1 MNSTTNDV
9 RVENTNSESLL
20 SKCSLVEQGTGELF
34 TYFDILDFLF
44 SRYRKIMSPVGGGET
59 GSM

>member
-20 SKCSLVEQGTGELF
+20 SKCSLVEQGTG
-34 TYFDILDFLF
+34 DILDFRF
-44 SRYRKIMSPVGGGET
+44 SLYRKIMSPVGGGET
-59 GSM
+59 GCMYVQS